1 MPLVI
6 IINAVLISI
15 EVTLQK
21 MLKDKKDDPEKKI
34 PNNFEKFV
42 NTEEFKALLEA
53 MLDYCRELFRL
64 ENKQTVL
71 ELEAKQIGLPIPQVL
86 PSEKKKLYEKAKK
99 MADRYSWIVFHY
111 KSINDEQ
118 MEHCHSFMQFKS
130 KILSNQK

>member
-1 MPLVI
+1 MYT
-6 IINAVLISI
+6 

-21 MLKDKKDDPEKKI
+21 MLKDKKDDPDKKI

-71 ELEAKQIGLPIPQVL
+71 E
-86 PSEKKKLYEKAKK
+86 
-99 MADRYSWIVFHY
+99 
-111 KSINDEQ
+111 
-118 MEHCHSFMQFKS
+118 
-130 KILSNQK
+130 

>member
-1 MPLVI
+1 
-6 IINAVLISI
+6 
-15 EVTLQK
+15 

-42 NTEEFKALLEA
+42 VSEEFKALLEA

-71 ELEAKQIGLPIPQVL
+71 EQEAKQRGLPIPQVL

-111 KSINDEQ
+111 KSISDDQ
-118 MEHCHSFMQFKS
+118 MDHCHSFMQFKS
-130 KILSNQK
+130 KILSNQKSDQ

>member
-1 MPLVI
+1 MI
-6 IINAVLISI
+6 YMYT

-21 MLKDKKDDPEKKI
+21 MLKDKKDDPDKKI

-71 ELEAKQIGLPIPQVL
+71 E
-86 PSEKKKLYEKAKK
+86 
-99 MADRYSWIVFHY
+99 
-111 KSINDEQ
+111 
-118 MEHCHSFMQFKS
+118 
-130 KILSNQK
+130 

>member
-6 IINAVLISI
+6 ILNSVLISI

-64 ENKQTVL
+64 ENK
-71 ELEAKQIGLPIPQVL
+71 
-86 PSEKKKLYEKAKK
+86 
-99 MADRYSWIVFHY
+99 
-111 KSINDEQ
+111 
-118 MEHCHSFMQFKS
+118 
-130 KILSNQK
+130 

>member
-42 NTEEFKALLEA
+42 NTEEFKAPLEV

-64 ENKQTVL
+64 ENK
-71 ELEAKQIGLPIPQVL
+71 
-86 PSEKKKLYEKAKK
+86 
-99 MADRYSWIVFHY
+99 
-111 KSINDEQ
+111 
-118 MEHCHSFMQFKS
+118 
-130 KILSNQK
+130 

>member
-6 IINAVLISI
+6 IINAVIISI

-64 ENKQTVL
+64 ENK
-71 ELEAKQIGLPIPQVL
+71 
-86 PSEKKKLYEKAKK
+86 
-99 MADRYSWIVFHY
+99 
-111 KSINDEQ
+111 
-118 MEHCHSFMQFKS
+118 
-130 KILSNQK
+130 

>member
-1 MPLVI
+1 MQLVI

-64 ENKQTVL
+64 ENK
-71 ELEAKQIGLPIPQVL
+71 
-86 PSEKKKLYEKAKK
+86 
-99 MADRYSWIVFHY
+99 
-111 KSINDEQ
+111 
-118 MEHCHSFMQFKS
+118 
-130 KILSNQK
+130 